1 MIKLASV
8 FASLAFV
15 GWLAASGTGT
25 APPRGTVEV
34 ASVGAD
40 STSVNPAC
48 SSANPASV
56 FSSSAA
62 EARSCGPGE
71 AEANPFQAPP
81 SVCGLACIRAGGFC
95 CGSLCC

>member
-1 MIKLASV
+1 MTKLASV

-15 GWLAASGTGT
+15 GLLAASGTGT
-25 APPRGTVEV
+25 APSRGTVAV

-40 STSVNPAC
+40 STSVPTAC
-48 SSANPASV
+48 SSTSPASV
-56 FSSSAA
+56 FSTPAA

-71 AEANPFQAPP
+71 AEANPFRTPP

-95 CGSLCC
+95 CGTLCC